1 MFVAHLETTTG
12 KTTIGLVDLAP
23 EDMDSAFHALVGML
37 GQVSDPIV
45 MTGDH
50 VDIFEGLPGTPATLT
65 FKYLGSRSAEFEDQ
79 EAFAT
84 SMNENLHLKV
94 FQCPTGF
101 DAGEQGRIKAEFEL
115 VRLVGEGAGTI
126 EDHCDSPSARSDVL
140 KTRS

>member
-50 VDIFEGLPGTPATLT
+50 VDIFEAPPETPATLT
-65 FKYLGSRSAEFEDQ
+65 FKYLGSRSAEFGDQ

-84 SMNENLHLKV
+84 SMNENLLMKV
-94 FQCPTGF
+94 FQCPTAF
-101 DAGEQGRIKAEFEL
+101 DADEQGRIKAEFECFL
-115 VRLVGEGAGTI
+115 LIEEGAADTT
-126 EDHCDSPSARSDVL
+126 P
-140 KTRS
+140 

>member
-45 MTGDH
+45 LTGDH
-50 VDIFEGLPGTPATLT
+50 VDIFEALPGTPATLT
-65 FKYLGSRSAEFEDQ
+65 FRYLGSRSAEFEDQ

-84 SMNENLHLKV
+84 SMNENLLMKI
-94 FQCPTGF
+94 FQCPTAF
-101 DAGEQGRIKAEFEL
+101 DADEHGSINAEFECFL
-115 VRLVGEGAGTI
+115 LI
-126 EDHCDSPSARSDVL
+126 EERTADTTA
-140 KTRS
+140 